1 MYELPPILVGTP
13 QEQLRAIRDY
23 LVRVAQTLDQRGVS
37 TSSDNSGDI
46 ERLARSQQ
54 TLRSMI
60 ERNDKR
66 IQKQIEQI
74 NQQAQ
79 DIEALEAYMTFL
91 QSRIPNPDAGV
102 AFGKTQGAA
111 NALELANGWTLT
123 LNTPTGTSVSLTA
136 ADLTAL
142 LALLN

>member
-37 TSSDNSGDI
+37 TGTDNSGDI

-79 DIEALEAYMTFL
+79 DIEALEAYVTFL
-91 QSRIPNPDAGV
+91 QTRIPNPDAG
-102 AFGKTQGAA
+102 AALGKAQSTSST
-111 NALELANGWTLT
+111 LELANGWTLT
-123 LNTPTGTSVSLTA
+123 LNTPAGTSVSLTA
-136 ADLTAL
+136 SDLTAL